1 MKITF
6 NSSIDWK
13 KENIKE
19 EINGFFPK
27 KKRYY
32 FLWLLCIILSLL
44 FSSLYNATTK
54 IAYKERCYT
63 KITDVSYENDYQQQ
77 NMLLYDENNSKEGYK
92 TLRQA
97 FRENELFSSGN
108 SVSCLNYLAV
118 SSRKTGSIN
127 VKYPNGTSQKISMLT
142 PKSMGS
148 YKKTDGT
155 IRMYS
160 LRIKLLF
167 EPKPELSSSSSCFIS
182 EEYANYLLGVLSL
195 NQIENLLGHELKLQ
209 YLANGKMEEKN
220 FMITNVYD
228 SNYIDAPY
236 LKSIFDNFVIS
247 YFLYSNNIDGLS
259 LSIDFSHSVVQNQVA
274 FSAIEPLLF
283 DEKITFSFI
292 KNSNY
297 QDLYNHDLK
306 KEVMRYLTYNEKA
319 NQNIQTIYAV
329 VTIASY
335 LASLF
340 FTSKYSENIQP
351 NNWKKGSCF
360 IFLHLYIIF
369 SFCYLL
375 MKYIFN
381 DIIFVTNAAIII
393 WLIIL
398 FIVFLAFQTT
408 YRLSHR
414 REKKE
419 NETPTEI
426 N

>member
-1 MKITF
+1 
-6 NSSIDWK
+6 
-13 KENIKE
+13 
-19 EINGFFPK
+19 
-27 KKRYY
+27 
-32 FLWLLCIILSLL
+32 
-44 FSSLYNATTK
+44 
-54 IAYKERCYT
+54 
-63 KITDVSYENDYQQQ
+63 
-77 NMLLYDENNSKEGYK
+77 
-92 TLRQA
+92 
-97 FRENELFSSGN
+97 
-108 SVSCLNYLAV
+108 
-118 SSRKTGSIN
+118 
-127 VKYPNGTSQKISMLT
+127 
-142 PKSMGS
+142 
-148 YKKTDGT
+148 
-155 IRMYS
+155 
-160 LRIKLLF
+160 
-167 EPKPELSSSSSCFIS
+167 
-182 EEYANYLLGVLSL
+182 
-195 NQIENLLGHELKLQ
+195 
-209 YLANGKMEEKN
+209 MEEKN

-319 NQNIQTIYAV
+319 NQSIQTIYAV
-329 VTIASY
+329 VTIAAY

-419 NETPTEI
+419 NETPTK
-426 N
+426 NN